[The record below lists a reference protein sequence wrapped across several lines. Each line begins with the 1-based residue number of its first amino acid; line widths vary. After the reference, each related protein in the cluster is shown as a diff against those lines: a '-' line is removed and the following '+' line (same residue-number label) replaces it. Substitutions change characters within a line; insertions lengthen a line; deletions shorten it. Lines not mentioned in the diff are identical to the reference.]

1 MKLAIIGG
9 RDFTERNVAELA
21 FVRYFYPPV
30 EYTDGPWVQEIISGG
45 AAGADTIAKQLAEKY
60 DIKYT
65 ECPAL
70 WDDLEALPC
79 KIKYNGDKPY
89 NALAGFNRNKDIIS
103 KSDIVLAFWNG
114 VSPGTKNSLD
124 LAQKMKKDTLII
136 YY

>member
-60 DIKYT
+60 EIKYI
-65 ECPAL
+65 EYPAL

-79 KIKYNGDKPY
+79 KIKYKGDKPY
-89 NALAGFNRNKDIIS
+89 NVLAGLNRNKDII
-103 KSDIVLAFWNG
+103 KNCDMVLAFWDG
-114 VSPGTKNSLD
+114 KSTGTANSLA
-124 LAQKMKKDTLII
+124 LARSAKKDTIII